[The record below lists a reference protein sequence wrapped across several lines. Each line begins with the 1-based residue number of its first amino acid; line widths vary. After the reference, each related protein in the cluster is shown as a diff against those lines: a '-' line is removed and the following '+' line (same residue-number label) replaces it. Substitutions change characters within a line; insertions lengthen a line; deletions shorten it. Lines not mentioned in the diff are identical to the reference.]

1 VSAIPPA
8 FVPFDDAQRRAR
20 RLLHAV
26 MARVQPGMTADQVA
40 EECRALADHA
50 GVTGWYHVP
59 EVRVGTSIRG
69 GLRGLLSRSRRSF
82 EVGDLVAVDLA
93 PAWGDAWGDIGATRV
108 VGDAPEPAVVAIAR
122 TATEGCCGIA
132 SRWKTVGELHVF
144 ARAWAVN
151 HRMDLAEG
159 DAIGHRVL
167 SRDDLPRVLSG
178 SDAGRV
184 ARIAHAATRLR
195 SQRIHRLNPVR
206 MSGMFAV
213 RPVVVDAQ
221 GLAAAFE
228 EIVWV
233 DGDGR
238 GVLGL
243 EAPSA

>member
-1 VSAIPPA
+1 
-8 FVPFDDAQRRAR
+8 
-20 RLLHAV
+20 
-26 MARVQPGMTADQVA
+26 MARVQPGMTADQIA
-40 EECRALADHA
+40 GECRALAAQD
-50 GVTGWYHVP
+50 GVTAWYHAP
-59 EVRVGTSIRG
+59 EVRVGSAIRG
-69 GLRGLLSRSRRSF
+69 GLRGLVAGTRRPL
-82 EVGDLVAVDLA
+82 EVGELVSVDLA

-108 VGDAPEPAVVAIAR
+108 VGDVAEPAVLAIAR
-122 TATEGCCGIA
+122 SATEGCCGIA

-151 HRMDLAEG
+151 HRMDLADG
-159 DAIGHRVL
+159 DSIGHRVL
-167 SRDDLPRVLSG
+167 SRDDLPGVLAAADS
-178 SDAGRV
+178 GRV

-195 SQRIHRLNPVR
+195 SQRIHRLHPVR
-206 MSGMFAV
+206 MAGMFAV